1 MKIPIGFNWN
11 RLNPNAK
18 IILLTK
24 NLDFTDEK
32 KQSTYIPEMR
42 YEAYH
47 LVNNLSEQILCN
59 ESSESYFSKISC
71 KDFSNDQNEQ
81 CLAWCM
87 KRIQAANELVTLLLD
102 TVKPIILQTAPEL
115 RFWKRQFSQQQ
126 EIAVHMNT
134 RLAVKTFSSLEQLF
148 LLI

>member
-1 MKIPIGFNWN
+1 MKG
-11 RLNPNAK
+11 
-18 IILLTK
+18 
-24 NLDFTDEK
+24 
-32 KQSTYIPEMR
+32 
-42 YEAYH
+42 
-47 LVNNLSEQILCN
+47 
-59 ESSESYFSKISC
+59 
-71 KDFSNDQNEQ
+71 
-81 CLAWCM
+81 
-87 KRIQAANELVTLLLD
+87 IQAANELATLLLD